1 MRRAAVL
8 IALLALAVPAAA
20 QAQAPALRAKVTS
33 CTTGPESADRVAVF
47 TGSMPS
53 IPGTRRMGMRFELQ
67 ARNARGIYVAV
78 KATGLHIWQKSTP
91 GRSAGF
97 VFAQR
102 VQSLAAPGSYRVVV
116 RFRWYGKGGKVLRS
130 AVKETG
136 SCQQPDPRPDLVDG
150 GVTAAAAPTPGQA
163 IYSVVVRDASHA
175 PAGPFDVA
183 FSVTGADQA
192 IQRVT
197 DGLLAGQ
204 SATLTFAAQRCA
216 PDSSV
221 RFTIDARGEVGES
234 DDADNFVTAPCP
246 FAS

>member
-1 MRRAAVL
+1 MRCAAVL
-8 IALLALAVPAAA
+8 VALLALAAPTAA
-20 QAQAPALRAKVTS
+20 QAQAPPLRAKVTS
-33 CTTGPESADRVAVF
+33 CTTGPQGTDRVAVF
-47 TGSMPS
+47 TGSMPA
-53 IPGTRRMGMRFELQ
+53 IAGTRRMGMRFELL
-67 ARNARGIYVAV
+67 ARNARGSFVAV
-78 KATGLHIWQKSTP
+78 KASGLGIWQKSTP

-102 VQSLAAPGSYRVVV
+102 VQRLVAPGSYRAVVH
-116 RFRWYGKGGKVLRS
+116 FRWYGKGGRVLRS
-130 AVKETG
+130 AVKQTG
-136 SCQQPDPRPDLVDG
+136 SCQQPDPRPDLVAG
-150 GVTAAAAPTPGQA
+150 GLTAVAAPTPGQA
-163 IYSVVVRDASHA
+163 IYSLVVRNASHA
-175 PAGPFDVA
+175 AAGPFDVA

-197 DGLLAGQ
+197 DGLPAGQ

-216 PDSSV
+216 PGSGV